1 MPSPEATASDRLFSL
16 GDDRAGPGQGAAE
29 PGFEPAEMMPPMART
44 GRRRA
49 EVRRSRAPLLLG
61 LVALLA
67 IGVTVAA
74 SALVGPI
81 DPVGGEPE
89 ASPSGAATTE
99 GAPAGG
105 DQEPGDEPGAGATSP
120 SEAVPPPIDVDL
132 SNLPVRRTLECAV
145 LDGEPVREALG
156 APVTLRQG
164 YVSGDRVEVS
174 PGVTDVVAEDGC
186 AFRSPRADAR
196 VWVFS
201 APVGTA
207 YARTLVREGR
217 RAPGCSPRPDETGF
231 GNPTLTDVC
240 AGDGPATTSA
250 TLRGLFGDAWLT
262 CRLSVE
268 GEPEDEVLD
277 RAQRWCVEVAATL
290 GAHP

>member
-1 MPSPEATASDRLFSL
+1 M
-16 GDDRAGPGQGAAE
+16 GG
-29 PGFEPAEMMPPMART
+29 T

-61 LVALLA
+61 VVALLA

-74 SALVGPI
+74 TAVVGPL
-81 DPVGGEPE
+81 DPVGDEPE
-89 ASPSGAATTE
+89 PPSSGSATAVDARPSPGSGSPSGA
-99 GAPAGG
+99 
-105 DQEPGDEPGAGATSP
+105 
-120 SEAVPPPIDVDL
+120 VPTPIDVDL
-132 SNLPVRRTLECAV
+132 SNLPVRRTLDCAV
-145 LDGEPVREALG
+145 LDGDPVREALG

-186 AFRSPRADAR
+186 VFRSPRADAR

-207 YARTLVREGR
+207 YARTLVREAR
-217 RAPGCSPRPDETGF
+217 RAPGCTPRPDETGF
-231 GNPTLTDVC
+231 GDPTLTDVC
-240 AGDGPATTSA
+240 TGDDRAGSTA

-268 GEPEDEVLD
+268 DEPAGAVLD
-277 RAQRWCVEVAATL
+277 RAQRWCVEAAVTL
-290 GAHP
+290 GSGS

>member
-1 MPSPEATASDRLFSL
+1 M
-16 GDDRAGPGQGAAE
+16 GG
-29 PGFEPAEMMPPMART
+29 T

-61 LVALLA
+61 VVAVLA

-74 SALVGPI
+74 TAVVGPL
-81 DPVGGEPE
+81 DPVGDEPE
-89 ASPSGAATTE
+89 SPPSGAAADDDPPSAGSGSPSGA
-99 GAPAGG
+99 
-105 DQEPGDEPGAGATSP
+105 
-120 SEAVPPPIDVDL
+120 VPTPIDVDL
-132 SNLPVRRTLECAV
+132 SNLPIRRTLDCTV
-145 LDGEPVREALG
+145 LDGDPVREALG

-186 AFRSPRADAR
+186 VFRSPRADAR

-207 YARTLVREGR
+207 YARTLVREAR
-217 RAPGCSPRPDETGF
+217 RTAGCSPRPDETGF
-231 GNPTLTDVC
+231 GDPTLTDVC
-240 AGDGPATTSA
+240 PADGSTDSSGPTA

-268 GEPEDEVLD
+268 AEPAGVVLD

-290 GAHP
+290 GAR

>member
-1 MPSPEATASDRLFSL
+1 M
-16 GDDRAGPGQGAAE
+16 GG
-29 PGFEPAEMMPPMART
+29 T

-61 LVALLA
+61 VVALLA

-74 SALVGPI
+74 TAMVGPL
-81 DPVGGEPE
+81 DPVGDEPE
-89 ASPSGAATTE
+89 PPAAGSAEPAEPAGDGTSAGSRSPSA
-99 GAPAGG
+99 
-105 DQEPGDEPGAGATSP
+105 
-120 SEAVPPPIDVDL
+120 AVPTPIDVDL
-132 SNLPVRRTLECAV
+132 SNLPVRRTQDCAV
-145 LDGEPVREALG
+145 LDGDPVREALG
-156 APVTLRQG
+156 APATLRQG

-186 AFRSPRADAR
+186 VFRAPRADAH

-207 YARTLVREGR
+207 YARTLVREAR
-217 RAPGCSPRPDETGF
+217 RTPGCSPRPDETGF
-231 GNPTLTDVC
+231 GDPTLTDVC
-240 AGDGPATTSA
+240 ATGGPGTTA

-268 GEPEDEVLD
+268 DEPAGEVLD

-290 GAHP
+290 GAR